1 MVKTRYTDNEVMFII
16 HDFDALQC
24 IIDALVD
31 ERLDLCIRR
40 TEIVAHWEAH
50 TYQVLSKLDRRFLQT
65 FDYEL
70 ADIDSDIAK
79 FTALQYES
87 AQ

>member
-1 MVKTRYTDNEVMFII
+1 MVKTIHTNYEVMLAV

-31 ERLDLCIRR
+31 ERLDLCVAR

-50 TYQVLSKLDRRFLQT
+50 TYQVLKPQERRFLQT
-65 FDYEL
+65 FEYAL
-70 ADIDSDIAK
+70 ADLDSDIAK
-79 FTALQYES
+79 FTTLQYES
-87 AQ
+87 AA